1 MLQTY
6 TYSGNDYTDA
16 AQGTT
21 VFALTS
27 TEGNAI
33 PYLQRAHIHVYISAD
48 DGDTWTEQA
57 RPNDWDFNREG
68 TSVVLETG
76 IDDGEWVRVL
86 RITPILN
93 RFVDFADG
101 SLLTAAQLDQGEDY
115 SRFCDQE
122 LSDSIA
128 NETASALRY
137 MGQIDLTADNAPGMP
152 QPGDVYINTGD
163 GTTIQG
169 GDPGWVGI
177 VGDEVS
183 GGEQVV
189 YQADLTW
196 AILQTPASQVGVL
209 SVTGTAPI
217 TVDNSDSQNP
227 IVGFSD
233 APNDG
238 VQYVR
243 QGVGDPRV
251 VSWAAVNIPPGTII
265 ADPLPDGPHEAG
277 QLGYNTGDNRLYI
290 WVFNTDDPPV
300 GSWVDASPVGS
311 NMPTGGGSEDAFYE
325 NTATIDEDYSIT
337 ETKNAGTFGPITVNG
352 AVTVPD
358 GSAWTVVGGG
368 EGGGGGGDLW
378 VRNGTTLSPRSS
390 GDNLDDIGNINAA
403 SVTGSGSITT
413 TSDIVSGGEWGVDNE
428 TSIQSNFGFGVRRD
442 SGGQVFAAYKDAYGD
457 AGRKVL
463 INSNGNVE
471 VAGYITGGDPD
482 PGNVNGDGYV
492 NLDGPN
498 GLLFV
503 RPKTSTAFQVSD
515 KNSGGTTFLITAEGN
530 VEAAGKIQLSTFDI
544 TETDGYGWRLDAGIS
559 PTDAFGQLDLQ
570 CLQGAAQNNATIRVV
585 EGTTTHF
592 LVQTG
597 GTTWI
602 GGDVYAAPQIQLN
615 SNGSA
620 IFTGTVTADGKVL
633 TRNVELQIAADDP
646 ANYVSTTDAEGET
659 TSVYN
664 GPKLSVLDELLDLR
678 KRATQQDAVI
688 AQLVT
693 ALRSQGVQIDTT
705 DIQEGN

>member
-457 AGRKVL
+457 AGRTVL
-463 INSNGNVE
+463 ISSDGSISA
-471 VAGYITGGDPD
+471 AGGKFTVD
-482 PGNVNGDGYV
+482 VNGEVTVGNTQALRLSYNASNARVLAEAGKD
-492 NLDGPN
+492 
-498 GLLFV
+498 LLCQTTGQQGCIQQGSGWV
-503 RPKTSTAFQVSD
+503 PAASERKLKTD
-515 KNSGGTTFLITAEGN
+515 ITAAN
-530 VEAAGKIQLSTFDI
+530 ADDCWDSIKDIQLHNFYYRTQEDKTGVPYLGPIVDELETTNPDLVINAKASKTFNQPLLEMKAI
-544 TETDGYGWRLDAGIS
+544 QA
-559 PTDAFGQLDLQ
+559 LQ
-570 CLQGAAQNNATIRVV
+570 
-585 EGTTTHF
+585 
-592 LVQTG
+592 
-597 GTTWI
+597 
-602 GGDVYAAPQIQLN
+602 
-615 SNGSA
+615 
-620 IFTGTVTADGKVL
+620 TAL
-633 TRNVELQIAADDP
+633 TRIEALEA
-646 ANYVSTTDAEGET
+646 
-659 TSVYN
+659 
-664 GPKLSVLDELLDLR
+664 KL
-678 KRATQQDAVI
+678 
-688 AQLVT
+688 T
-693 ALRSQGVQIDTT
+693 ALSGPSTT